1 MASLAGE
8 LLAGALRQT
17 GDGEKVRGISA
28 LHSLL
33 VKSRN
38 RLLELPRI
46 YKRVILAALDFVLLS
61 FALWLSISLRYSTIY
76 LPPSWEA
83 AVLFAAA
90 PVIGVAT
97 FAFCRLYKHVTRYL
111 GYRAHSHIVGCVWL
125 SVLIWSL
132 FVFMGGQYGMPRSAI
147 FGYGI
152 LATLLVMGSREVAA
166 KLLQSAG
173 VRMAPLSAGAEPRPI
188 IIYGAG
194 KLGVQLFDALRQTT
208 DHHAVAFVDSEPS
221 LWRQYV
227 AGLKVYP
234 PSALGH
240 LIERDDVKDVLL
252 ALPDS
257 QRRERRRILKELE
270 LQHVTVKI
278 LPAVGD
284 IASGRVSVSD
294 LRPLQ
299 VDDLLGREKVPPNFE
314 LMARTT
320 RGKSILVTGAAGSVG
335 SELVHQILHQDP
347 RRIVLFD
354 ISEVTLYEIER
365 EVSEIVQTFPE
376 SLQRPEVV
384 AVLGTVL
391 DASQVRDTI
400 ARYGI
405 EIIYHAAAYKHVP
418 IVEHN
423 PIFGLRNNTFGAAV
437 MAECAKAE
445 GVELMVLISTDKAVR
460 PTNIM
465 GASKRLAELVLQAAA
480 LDAGGT
486 VFTMVRFGNVLDSS
500 GSVVKTF
507 RRQIRNGGPV
517 TVTHPEI
524 IRYFMS
530 IPEAAELVIQAGAM
544 AKGGEVFVLD
554 MGEPVR
560 IDDLARLMVRLM
572 GLEVK
577 CEENPDGEITITYTG
592 LRPGEKLFE
601 ELLVGANTS
610 KTEHA
615 RIGQSDEPFLS
626 RAELDRELELLEAA
640 MRRRNMAS
648 IQAVL
653 MRTVEG
659 YRAKVHEA
667 EGEEEPLL
675 TVCAPDAR
683 TLH

>member
-1 MASLAGE
+1 MGI
-8 LLAGALRQT
+8 
-17 GDGEKVRGISA
+17 KVTDISA
-28 LHSLL
+28 AHLVLL
-33 VKSRN
+33 QWRSW
-38 RLLELPRI
+38 LLELPRVN
-46 YKRVILAALDFVLLS
+46 KRVILATLDFVLLS
-61 FALWLSISLRYSTIY
+61 FALWFSISFRYSTFYI
-76 LPPSWEA
+76 PPSWEA
-83 AVLFAAA
+83 ALLFATA
-90 PVIGVAT
+90 PVITVAT
-97 FAFCRLYKHVTRYL
+97 FSLCRLYKHVTRYL
-111 GYRAHSHIVGCVWL
+111 GYRAQSRIVGCVWL

-132 FVFMGGQYGMPRSAI
+132 LVFMSGQHGVPRSAI
-147 FGYGI
+147 FAYGV
-152 LATLLVMGSREVAA
+152 LATLLVMGVRQAAAILLKSAGIRVAA
-166 KLLQSAG
+166 LFADN
-173 VRMAPLSAGAEPRPI
+173 EPRPV

-194 KLGVQLFDALRQTT
+194 KLGVQLLDALRHASG
-208 DHHAVAFVDSEPS
+208 HHAVAFVDEEPS

-234 PSALGH
+234 PNRLEH
-240 LIERDDVKDVLL
+240 LIERHDVTDVLL

-270 LQHVTVKI
+270 LQPVTVKI

-284 IASGRVSVSD
+284 IASGRVRVSD

-299 VDDLLGREKVPPNFE
+299 VDDLLGREKVPPNAE

-320 RGKSILVTGAAGSVG
+320 YGKSILVTGAAGSVG
-335 SELVHQILHQDP
+335 SELVRQLLREVP

-354 ISEVTLYEIER
+354 ISEVTLFEIDR
-365 EVSEIVQTFPE
+365 EVREIVECLPAGLE
-376 SLQRPEVV
+376 RPEIVT
-384 AVLGTVL
+384 VLGTVL
-391 DASQVRDTI
+391 DAAQVRDTI

-445 GVELMVLISTDKAVR
+445 GVERMVLISTDKAVR

-480 LDAGGT
+480 KDGNGT
-486 VFTMVRFGNVLDSS
+486 VFTMVRFGNVLNSS

-507 RRQIRNGGPV
+507 RRQIEAGGPV
-517 TVTHPEI
+517 TVTHPEM

-577 CEENPDGEITITYTG
+577 SEENPEGDIAITYAG
-592 LRPGEKLFE
+592 LRPGEKLYE
-601 ELLVGANTS
+601 ELLVGANMA
-610 KTEHA
+610 KTEHP
-615 RIGQSDEPFLS
+615 RIRRSDEPFLS
-626 RAELDRELELLEAA
+626 QAELDRELELLEAA
-640 MRRRNMAS
+640 MKKRNVKS

-653 MRTVEG
+653 SRTVEG
-659 YRAKVHEA
+659 YEAKTHA
-667 EGEEEPLL
+667 PEGKGRPFAVW
-675 TVCAPDAR
+675 TPHSP